1 VSVVVPGLAACVVQ
15 EELLTVSAEK
25 PMSLEDVVR
34 EPSWW
39 EAMMEELRSIEENGT
54 RETINLPVGH

>member
-1 VSVVVPGLAACVVQ
+1 LAACVVQ

-34 EPSWW
+34 ETSWW
-39 EAMMEELRSIEENGT
+39 AAMMEELRSIEENGT
-54 RETINLPVGH
+54 WETINLPVGH

>member
-1 VSVVVPGLAACVVQ
+1 LAACVVQ

-39 EAMMEELRSIEENGT
+39 AAMMEELRSIEENGT
-54 RETINLPVGH
+54 WETINLPVGH